1 MTTGF
6 RNESRRGEDGPDSDQ
21 VLRGRSFRGDSGH
34 EGREGGNG
42 GFDLE
47 DDDGLH
53 DALDDED
60 DTRSIAMAMPHSLE
74 RVDEE
79 DEDHLD
85 SEYEQVDEPE
95 SVRPLEEDMLGVV
108 VIGTSPLTFSA
119 SDESLAANLDVE
131 VEEEKKILM
140 LEGPGRQNPC

>member
-1 MTTGF
+1 
-6 RNESRRGEDGPDSDQ
+6 
-21 VLRGRSFRGDSGH
+21 
-34 EGREGGNG
+34 
-42 GFDLE
+42 
-47 DDDGLH
+47 
-53 DALDDED
+53 
-60 DTRSIAMAMPHSLE
+60 MAMPHSLE
-74 RVDEE
+74 RVDKE